1 MTETL
6 RGAQPSRHDP
16 PAPGRSRGAT
26 AALVV
31 ACAAV
36 LLVLV
41 DYNAPLVTVPDTAAA
56 LGTGPTGQTWLIS
69 AISLGLAAVIL
80 IVGSLADDYG
90 RRRVFVLGTVL
101 FAVATAA
108 GALATGTLVFVLAR
122 VVQGGAGAAMLAAG
136 MGLVAHA
143 YPSGAARVRATSTWG
158 AMLGLG
164 IAIGPLLSAGLAHAV
179 SWRACYWL
187 YAAGAA
193 VLAVFAARLVEES
206 RATTRRRL
214 DLPGVLTLG
223 IGLACLLAAIT
234 EGRAG
239 WLRPVVGILLAAA
252 LVALIAFLVIEAR
265 RTDPMLDLGLFRHP
279 GFIVATSGAL
289 FTGLGIIGVLS
300 YMPTVYQQTMGLSP
314 LDTAWLITVWAGV
327 SFIVSLQSRHLTVR
341 MSNRWQMIIGLL
353 LSGAGYLPMLGAV
366 AAGSWQRLAI
376 GFFIAGIGSGLLNAA
391 LARLAVES
399 VPADR
404 SGMGSGAN
412 NTARYIGSS
421 LGVALTVVIVSA
433 VSPDGGTASGLG
445 HGTDLA
451 LGAAVGL
458 TVLGAVIALV
468 ARERPAR

>member
-1 MTETL
+1 MRAMTV
-6 RGAQPSRHDP
+6 QP
-16 PAPGRSRGAT
+16 GQ
-26 AALVV
+26 
-31 ACAAV
+31 
-36 LLVLV
+36 
-41 DYNAPLVTVPDTAAA
+41 PDTVQV
-56 LGTGPTGQTWLIS
+56 TERPEPPES
-69 AISLGLAAVIL
+69 E
-80 IVGSLADDYG
+80 
-90 RRRVFVLGTVL
+90 GTVL
-101 FAVATAA
+101 VE
-108 GALATGTLVFVLAR
+108 GLSVGICGTDVEIIR
-122 VVQGGAGAAMLAAG
+122 QGYGW
-136 MGLVAHA
+136 
-143 YPSGAARVRATSTWG
+143 P
-158 AMLGLG
+158 
-164 IAIGPLLSAGLAHAV
+164 P
-179 SWRACYWL
+179 
-187 YAAGAA
+187 
-193 VLAVFAARLVEES
+193 
-206 RATTRRRL
+206 
-214 DLPGVLTLG
+214 PGVLTLG